1 MFFLSFT
8 FLYKTVN
15 TFSVPNK
22 KKLQSS
28 YDKLGSIFCTLL
40 PYGKGKTFYSH
51 SITQPTF
58 NRATQSSTLPLCVSM
73 AWMCVC
79 VWRNQSTKIEYAF
92 PLDLLITT
100 RRRSPTA
107 SCAYLLPQ
115 LQTGKPGHKHA
126 WIRVWYFFCWIYYL
140 VYGCQKLDKYLL
152 AFHAGVSFAIPFSFE
167 KWKLGSCN

>member
-1 MFFLSFT
+1 MINWEAFF
-8 FLYKTVN
+8 
-15 TFSVPNK
+15 VPFCLTEK
-22 KKLQSS
+22 VKLFIRTP
-28 YDKLGSIFCTLL
+28 LHNPRLIV
-40 PYGKGKTFYSH
+40 
-51 SITQPTF
+51 QPK
-58 NRATQSSTLPLCVSM
+58 APLCVSM

-152 AFHAGVSFAIPFSFE
+152 AFHAGVSFAIPLSFE